1 MGVTRTIRVHGCIDQ
16 AQLTPIINYYG
27 RIERRY
33 IMKVAEQISLLM
45 SGKVTYD
52 QLKELKAEE
61 LAEKN
66 EPPQENETE
75 TEETETEKPVK
86 NKELEDALA
95 QVEALTKQVEELQK
109 KNTQKDIEGKAG
121 GEAFDMSEFVKQFKG

>member
-1 MGVTRTIRVHGCIDQ
+1 
-16 AQLTPIINYYG
+16 
-27 RIERRY
+27 
-33 IMKVAEQISLLM
+33 MKVAEQISLLM

-66 EPPQENETE
+66 EPPKEKETETKETE
-75 TEETETEKPVK
+75 TETKETETETKETETEKPVK

-95 QVEALTKQVEELQK
+95 QVKALTKQVEELQK
-109 KNTQKDIEGKAG
+109 KNTQRDIEGKTG
-121 GEAFDMSEFVKQFKG
+121 GEAFDMSEFVKNFRG

>member
-1 MGVTRTIRVHGCIDQ
+1 
-16 AQLTPIINYYG
+16 
-27 RIERRY
+27 
-33 IMKVAEQISLLM
+33 MKVSEQIALLT
-45 SGKVTYD
+45 SGKVTWE

-66 EPPQENETE
+66 EPPQDPKEPKEPKEPQEPTE
-75 TEETETEKPVK
+75 PQEPQEPKDPVK
-86 NKELEDALA
+86 NKELKDALA

-121 GEAFDMSEFVKQFKG
+121 GEAFDMSEFVKQFRG

>member
-1 MGVTRTIRVHGCIDQ
+1 
-16 AQLTPIINYYG
+16 
-27 RIERRY
+27 
-33 IMKVAEQISLLM
+33 MKVAEQISLLM

-66 EPPQENETE
+66 EPPQEPTE
-75 TEETETEKPVK
+75 PSEPQEPQEPVN
-86 NKELEDALA
+86 NKELQDALA

-121 GEAFDMSEFVKQFKG
+121 GEAFDMSEFVKNFKG

>member
-1 MGVTRTIRVHGCIDQ
+1 
-16 AQLTPIINYYG
+16 
-27 RIERRY
+27 
-33 IMKVAEQISLLM
+33 MKVAEQISLLM

-66 EPPQENETE
+66 EPPQEPTE
-75 TEETETEKPVK
+75 PSEPQEP
-86 NKELEDALA
+86 KEPSEPQEPKEPANDKALQDALA

-109 KNTQKDIEGKAG
+109 ANTQKNIEGNAG
-121 GEAFDMSEFVKQFKG
+121 GEAFDMSEFVKQFRG